1 MKRWFGIFGVMLAI
15 TVSHYA
21 LPPSQYLWHE
31 ILERLYY
38 LPIVFAAIAFGRL
51 GGVVAAICAIV
62 CYIPHILASSNGS
75 TQLMASK
82 YAEMVIFLAVG
93 IVTGI
98 LADRE
103 RRRAVELEASAD
115 ELRTTHAELKSSVN
129 QLRQADRLL
138 ALGQLVAGLA
148 HEIRNPLGSIEGAVD
163 ICRRTAS
170 EEKRVE
176 FFGIIKKEVARLN
189 NLLSSL
195 LDFAR
200 TRTPQMHPSRIESV
214 LESVVTLVTHS
225 AHRKGISIVTNVPPG
240 LPDVECDTQ
249 QIQQALLNVAINAI
263 QATGPGG
270 AVRISVSEQDGWIT
284 LAVHDQG
291 PGIAETDLN
300 RIFDPFFTT
309 KDGGTGLG
317 LAISYQILLQHA
329 GQILARPNTDV
340 GMTFTLTFPVR
351 PKR

>member
-1 MKRWFGIFGVMLAI
+1 MLVI
-15 TVSHYA
+15 TVAHYV
-21 LPPSQYLWHE
+21 LSPSQYLWHE

-38 LPIVFAAIAFGRL
+38 LPIVFAAISFGRL
-51 GGVVAAICAIV
+51 GGVVAAVCAML
-62 CYIPHILASSNGS
+62 CYIPHILPSSNGS

-103 RRRAVELEASAD
+103 RHRTTELRASAS
-115 ELRTTHAELKSSVN
+115 ELRTTHAQLQNSVN
-129 QLRQADRLL
+129 QLRQADRLS
-138 ALGQLVAGLA
+138 AIGQLVAGLA

-163 ICRRTAS
+163 ICSRTAS
-170 EEKRVE
+170 DDKRRE

-200 TRTPQMHPSRIESV
+200 TRAPQMRFTRIEGV
-214 LESVVTLVTHS
+214 IDSVVTLVTHS
-225 AHRKGISIVTNVPPG
+225 ARSKGVSILTHIPPG

-249 QIQQALLNVAINAI
+249 QIQQALLNVVLNAI
-263 QATGPGG
+263 QATGSGG
-270 AVRISVSEQDGWIT
+270 TVRISASEQDGWVL
-284 LAVHDQG
+284 LAVADEG
-291 PGIAETDLN
+291 PGVPEPDLN

-329 GQILARPNTDV
+329 GQILARPNADE

-351 PKR
+351 LKP